1 MNTLQRSPPFYATW
15 LFTQCHSSF
24 RVSGPHFAHRIYT
37 SQTSLHLSFHI
48 ANDQQLPYSLVGVR
62 TSPTRPQGYEREYI
76 PGLGQVSA
84 TYGCMAGS
92 GPQFF

>member
-1 MNTLQRSPPFYATW
+1 MLHGCSRNATP
-15 LFTQCHSSF
+15 LSAFPV
-24 RVSGPHFAHRIYT
+24 RT
-37 SQTSLHLSFHI
+37 STSLHLSFHI